1 MFFTHNTQYYLLFL
15 IHVQIQCDLAIT
27 SFKCVNVCS
36 LNCLNLVFEIQ
47 NWLDLFSV
55 CVCVFWRSL
64 CSKFLDWETI
74 LRDYWVDWIIGWV
87 VCWIAFIFV
96 FFTSRKTV
104 LKSWL
109 DTSSIPCYLS
119 SFLSFF
125 LSAISTP
132 PWYLVD
138 RSRKLPACSIA
149 PRHLVDRSSF
159 WSWIWFFVARYL
171 SIPQLSMTRSS
182 TASSIRPDTS
192 AVEHY

>member
-1 MFFTHNTQYYLLFL
+1 M
-15 IHVQIQCDLAIT
+15 
-27 SFKCVNVCS
+27 
-36 LNCLNLVFEIQ
+36 
-47 NWLDLFSV
+47 
-55 CVCVFWRSL
+55 
-64 CSKFLDWETI
+64 
-74 LRDYWVDWIIGWV
+74 
-87 VCWIAFIFV
+87 

-182 TASSIRPDTS
+182 TASSIPLDTS
-192 AVEHY
+192 AVEHYWRVYIYFHRDPSLISSISLDLSVPVHLPNTLFFTLNFFLKVSSSFFKFFYTW

>member
-1 MFFTHNTQYYLLFL
+1 M
-15 IHVQIQCDLAIT
+15 
-27 SFKCVNVCS
+27 
-36 LNCLNLVFEIQ
+36 
-47 NWLDLFSV
+47 
-55 CVCVFWRSL
+55 
-64 CSKFLDWETI
+64 
-74 LRDYWVDWIIGWV
+74 
-87 VCWIAFIFV
+87 

-182 TASSIRPDTS
+182 TASSIPPDTS
-192 AVEHY
+192 AVEHYWRVYIFLSRDSSLISSISLDLSTTIHLPNTLIFTPNLFLKDSSSFFKFIFTW